1 MKNPNSSICRA
12 KLENKCAVWEE
23 DTQKAAATSTQINDY
38 SKLNCGLLVW
48 LMSTPPAIVVI
59 VVAGIYLFMVEEV
72 ESLHFD
78 GLTCKIVG
86 GGCFVIAGNF

>member
-1 MKNPNSSICRA
+1 
-12 KLENKCAVWEE
+12 
-23 DTQKAAATSTQINDY
+23 
-38 SKLNCGLLVW
+38 
-48 LMSTPPAIVVI
+48 MSTPPAIVVI